1 MKKYYIAVIGII
13 FFLFISALSSAL
25 VAEDTAK
32 GFIWVL
38 DDRGSGNIDVVKVA
52 IDEKREVFRKGGFK
66 ESQDFDIYLKDGSIW
81 VIDTGNNQ
89 VVNLSADGQT
99 ELSRLSSFASP
110 FHGALCQKE
119 GFYWV
124 ADQDHYEVAK
134 ISTEDKKEKIRLGGF
149 TNPHGIKVS
158 PFDNT
163 VWVSDA
169 AGGKIVKLS
178 QDGQILGQLSDIG
191 RPWHLAIDPSDG
203 SCWVYLQAGGEE
215 AGDSGL
221 IKISADCKKI
231 LAKNNDMGRL
241 ADFAVNPVDGSCW
254 AITKKGGLLINIAKD
269 VKTVLIKIDKFSGLQ
284 SISKIN
290 PLDGSFWVG
299 VQASAENEGRIAN
312 LSASGEELASIG
324 GFNKPILLKVK
335 E

>member
-1 MKKYYIAVIGII
+1 MKKHYIIATGIM
-13 FFLFISALSSAL
+13 FFLFISALASGL
-25 VAEDTAK
+25 PAEDAAK

-52 IDEKREVFRKGGFK
+52 IDEKRELFRKKGFK
-66 ESQDFDIYLKDGSIW
+66 ESQDLDVYSKDGSIW

-89 VVNLSADGQT
+89 VVNLSSDGQT
-99 ELSRLSSFASP
+99 ELARLSGFASP

-124 ADQDHYEVAK
+124 ADQDHYEVVK
-134 ISTEDKKEKIRLGGF
+134 ISTEDKKEKIRIGGF

-169 AGGKIVKLS
+169 AGGKIIKLS
-178 QDGQILGQLSDIG
+178 QDGKILGQLSDVG
-191 RPWHLAIDPSDG
+191 RPWHLAIDSSDG
-203 SCWVYLQAGGEE
+203 SSWVSLQAGGEE
-215 AGDSGL
+215 AQESGL
-221 IKISADCKKI
+221 IKVSADCKTI
-231 LAKNNDMGRL
+231 LAKNNDIGSL
-241 ADFAVNPVDGSCW
+241 SDFAVNPVDGSCW
-254 AITKKGGLLINIAKD
+254 VITKKDGLLINIAKD
-269 VKTVLIKIDKFSGLQ
+269 AKTVLIKINKFHGAK

-299 VQASAENEGRIAN
+299 IRASAENEGRVVK

-324 GFNKPILLKVK
+324 GFNNPILLKIK